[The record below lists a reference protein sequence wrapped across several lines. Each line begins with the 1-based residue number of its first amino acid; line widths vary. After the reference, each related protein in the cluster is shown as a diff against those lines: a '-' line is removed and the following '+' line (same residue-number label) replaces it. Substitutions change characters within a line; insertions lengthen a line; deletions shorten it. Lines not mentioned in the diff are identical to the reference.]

1 MNAKYALALILA
13 LQVSTSLCEVPAP
26 SQELID
32 KYDAMRTTFI
42 RRLMNTYGKI
52 QELAAPLVAK
62 VSESDRGLSA
72 KAYVEDVQAQPAF
85 QAFMKVSS
93 GLVEEAGPLV
103 DKARTSALG
112 VYEEYMR
119 PQVGNYMN
127 DIIDHIKAYLDMV
140 MPAE

>member
-1 MNAKYALALILA
+1 MNAKYVLALILA
-13 LQVSTSLCEVPAP
+13 LQVSTCLCEVPAP

-32 KYDAMRTTFI
+32 KYDAMRTMFI
-42 RRLMNTYGKI
+42 RRLMHAYGKI
-52 QELAAPLVAK
+52 QEAAAPLAAK
-62 VSESDRGLSA
+62 ISESERGQSA
-72 KAYVEDVQAQPAF
+72 KTYVDDIQAKPAYQAVV
-85 QAFMKVSS
+85 KVGH

-119 PQVGNYMN
+119 PQVGQYLS
-127 DIIDHIKAYLDMV
+127 DVIDHIKAYLDLV